1 MALLIIETLVILFKN
16 LTSLINKKMQSV
28 RINESIYKY
37 FHDSTKINTKPIK
50 FAQKKALRKK
60 TIKLKTILY
69 HIKTLRVNSL
79 EAARLGRSVL

>member
-50 FAQKKALRKK
+50 FAQKKSFAQENYKVK
-60 TIKLKTILY
+60 NN
-69 HIKTLRVNSL
+69 TLSH
-79 EAARLGRSVL
+79 